1 MKWPDILGGVN
12 RLTKAFHTIEQRV
25 DRLGDDLRRLTDQL
39 DLQREKLAFLET
51 RVAVLEEGRKT
62 TAAEVKVALLETL
75 SSWEMRKMRE
85 EIEARKAYLPSS
97 NPSSG

>member
-1 MKWPDILGGVN
+1 MKWPDLLGGIN

-25 DRLGDDLRRLTDQL
+25 DRLGDDIRRLADQL
-39 DLQREKLAFLET
+39 DLQREKVASLDT

-75 SSWEMRKMRE
+75 SSWEIRKLRE
-85 EIEARKAYLPSS
+85 ETGHRRQYLPSS
-97 NPSSG
+97 DGDSP